1 MPDADRQR
9 QNRHDHRVHSG
20 AALVS
25 AARTALSDAGERWTE
40 LRAAVFEQL
49 ARSDKPVSAYDIAEA
64 LGLERGK
71 RVPAGSVYRILD
83 LFVANN
89 LALRVESANAFLAN
103 SHPGC
108 AHDCIFIVCDGCGE
122 TDHVDD
128 DRVAGSLR
136 ELAHARDFKATRPVI
151 EIRGRCS
158 SCREAA

>member
-71 RVPAGSVYRILD
+71 RVPAGKRLP
-83 LFVANN
+83 
-89 LALRVESANAFLAN
+89 
-103 SHPGC
+103 HP
-108 AHDCIFIVCDGCGE
+108 
-122 TDHVDD
+122 
-128 DRVAGSLR
+128 
-136 ELAHARDFKATRPVI
+136 RPV
-151 EIRGRCS
+151 R
-158 SCREAA
+158 REQPRLAGGERQRLPRQQPSRLRA

>member
-9 QNRHDHRVHSG
+9 ENRHDHRVHSG
-20 AALVS
+20 AALIE
-25 AARTALSDAGERWTE
+25 AARAALSDAGERWTE

-108 AHDCIFIVCDGCGE
+108 AHDCIFMVCDGCGE